1 MPGRLRTS
9 FRSGNLA
16 EHLGLLLLK
25 GVAAV
30 AEVTRSEDVGLDA
43 IATLLRRDDDGNC
56 YAENSFLVQLKSA
69 STKEIDYQGH
79 ELDWL
84 VGQTQPMFIGLVSL
98 DNAQIS
104 LYPTLFVNQAVFS
117 LCAKKVAIRFGASDL
132 PTGLIG
138 QKWLPWRGEPDDG
151 ASVWL
156 GEPLLEWTLK
166 DLVNKEWV
174 NDSYRILKS
183 FLSVAEREI
192 DLLSFG
198 QFSVLNWTTNDVRSI
213 DSQYGMMKGHPDELK
228 SIAGRLTPG
237 LNKMM
242 LHAMSMGNDSGNEVM
257 LSLIRLATVL
267 RGIDVEIDPL
277 GFFSKLPLALQQ
289 SDRDDAT

>member
-25 GVAAV
+25 GIAAV
-30 AEVTRSEDVGLDA
+30 AEVTRPEDVGLDA

-69 STKEIDYQGH
+69 STKAIVYQGH

-84 VGQTQPMFIGLVSL
+84 VGQTQPMFIGLISL
-98 DNAQIS
+98 DNTRIS

-117 LCAKKVAIRFGASDL
+117 LCAKKVTIRFGASDL
-132 PTGLIG
+132 PTGLVG
-138 QKWLPWRGEPDDG
+138 QKWLPWKGEPDDG

-213 DSQYGMMKGHPDELK
+213 DSHYGMMKGHPDELK

-237 LNKMM
+237 LNKIM
-242 LHAMSMGNDSGNEVM
+242 LHAMTMRNDSGKEIM
-257 LSLIRLATVL
+257 LSLIRLATTL
-267 RGIDVEIDPL
+267 RGIGVEIDPL
-277 GFFSKLPLALQQ
+277 GFFSKFPLALQQ
-289 SDRDDAT
+289 PDSDDAT